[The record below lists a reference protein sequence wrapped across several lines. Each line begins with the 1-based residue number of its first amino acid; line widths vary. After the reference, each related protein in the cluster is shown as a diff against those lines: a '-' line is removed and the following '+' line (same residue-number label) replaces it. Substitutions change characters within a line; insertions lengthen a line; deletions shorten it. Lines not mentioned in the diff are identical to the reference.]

1 MAHNGF
7 SWIVPARL
15 FHLLLVTWFVGA
27 FLAAPAAAS
36 QLIDRNATHVRLAID
51 ARGRALLT
59 YEADGVR
66 RHVLVLGNAI
76 NALPTVPGG
85 RQVRFTLDYS
95 GGWGLYHHVI
105 WPGFK
110 GVCRPYDGPPL
121 AWLVTACKAPDGSYW
136 AVQGFPQPLPDLG
149 FTPWIAA
156 QRAVWLEL
164 SHWSG
169 PLAQLQ
175 VWQDWVYGNRYNEIF
190 GRVTY
195 HGQPVSGLGTTR
207 YGAPTDNFGRLIY
220 LDTLNSAYGSGWR
233 RENSFVP
240 HNPTGIFCY
249 GFFPFDPTRNGYQHP
264 AAQTQPRGPGTGT
277 RYRLTVEGPGV
288 TPDIAWQ
295 GPALPGF
302 DAGNSADISLQR
314 QMTGQLLS
322 ILGPDK
328 LCIHG
333 HAG

>member
-1 MAHNGF
+1 MMRMR
-7 SWIVPARL
+7 SLW
-15 FHLLLVTWFVGA
+15 LLLVGSL
-27 FLAAPAAAS
+27 LAAVLATPASAS
-36 QLIDRNATHVRLAID
+36 QLIDRNASHVRLVID
-51 ARGRALLT
+51 REGRALLT
-59 YEADGVR
+59 YQAAGVR

-76 NALPTVPGG
+76 NALPTMAGG

-95 GGWGLYHHVI
+95 GGWGTYHRVI
-105 WPGFK
+105 WPSFK
-110 GVCRPYDGPPL
+110 GACNRYDGPPL
-121 AWLVTACKAPDGSYW
+121 PWLVTACKAPDGSYW

-149 FTPWIAA
+149 FTPWLTG

-175 VWQDWVYGNRYNEIF
+175 VWQDWVYDNRYNEIF

-195 HGQPVSGLGTTR
+195 HGQPVFGLGTTR

-220 LDTLNSAYGSGWR
+220 LDTYNSIYGPGWR

-249 GFFPFDPTRNGYQHP
+249 GFFPFDPTRSGYQHP
-264 AAQTQPRGPGTGT
+264 VAQTQLRGPGTGS
-277 RYRLTVEGPGV
+277 RYRLTVQGPGV
-288 TPDIAWQ
+288 TPDISWQ
-295 GPALPGF
+295 GPALSVFQPG
-302 DAGNSADISLQR
+302 NPNDISLQE
-314 QMTGQLLS
+314 QMTGQLLQ

-328 LCIHG
+328 QCGHG
-333 HAG
+333 HST